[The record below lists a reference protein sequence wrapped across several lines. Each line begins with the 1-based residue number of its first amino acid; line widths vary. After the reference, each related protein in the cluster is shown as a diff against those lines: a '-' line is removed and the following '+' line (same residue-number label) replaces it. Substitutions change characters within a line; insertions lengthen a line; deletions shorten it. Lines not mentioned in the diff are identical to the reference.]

1 MPKALQFTDGARRAA
16 ATAVIAA
23 GGLALHLA
31 IQRLAPPA
39 LWRPGAA
46 LIGVTPFLPWSIWIY
61 LLFFPFLV
69 LAGALQPR
77 DQWLRLLAAWTL
89 ASVASWA
96 LILLVPVTFPR
107 PDPATLDPFH
117 AWVFTRV
124 YGLDSAHVTFP
135 CLHSAITW
143 ISWHALRDR
152 GPRLRAGLFLL
163 AVAIT
168 LSTMTTRQHLITD
181 NAAGL
186 VIAWACVRTVMPLR
200 KQPSDEQRRDD
211 QPAAPKGASRSRS

>member
-1 MPKALQFTDGARRAA
+1 VPDALQFNDRVRRATVTA
-16 ATAVIAA
+16 AIAA
-23 GGLALHLA
+23 GGLGLHLA
-31 IQRLAPPA
+31 IQRLAPPP

-46 LIGVTPFLPWSIWIY
+46 LVQVTPFLPWSIWIY
-61 LLFFPFLV
+61 LLFFPFLA
-69 LAGALQPR
+69 LAGGLQPR
-77 DQWLRLLAAWTL
+77 ERWLRLIAAWTL

-107 PDPATLDPFH
+107 PDPATLDPLH
-117 AWVFTRV
+117 AWVFARV
-124 YGLDSAHVTFP
+124 YGVDAAHVTFP

-143 ISWHALRDR
+143 ISWHALRDQ
-152 GPRLRAGLFLL
+152 GPRLRGGLFVL

-186 VIAWACVRTVMPLR
+186 AIAWACARTVMPR
-200 KQPSDEQRRDD
+200 RAVQQSDERRRDD
-211 QPAAPKGASRSRS
+211 QPKAASGSRS